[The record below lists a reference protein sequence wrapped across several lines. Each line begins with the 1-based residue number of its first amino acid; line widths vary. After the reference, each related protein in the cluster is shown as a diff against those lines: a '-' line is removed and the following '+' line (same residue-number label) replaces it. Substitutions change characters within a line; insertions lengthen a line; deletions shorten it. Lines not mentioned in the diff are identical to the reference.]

1 MLYFFII
8 AIVTGIDQLT
18 KYLAETLLMPVST
31 IPLVQ
36 NIFHL
41 TYARNTGAAFSILT
55 GKQMYLISITAVV
68 ITALLYYLIKI
79 LKTGEVTLKLALTFI
94 IGGALGNFID
104 RVRLNYVTDFLDF
117 TLINYPIFNLADVFV
132 IAGVVLLSYMVLF
145 RKLKI

>member
-1 MLYFFII
+1 
-8 AIVTGIDQLT
+8 
-18 KYLAETLLMPVST
+18 
-31 IPLVQ
+31 
-36 NIFHL
+36 
-41 TYARNTGAAFSILT
+41 
-55 GKQMYLISITAVV
+55 MYLISITAVV

-104 RVRLNYVTDFLDF
+104 RVRLNYVTYFLDF